1 MGSRIQFTACRLA
14 TDKVIDSETES
25 RYLAGG
31 DRVANPFF
39 AHIVR
44 YLGSW
49 TLTSHA
55 LLPAGKQSPEREVQM
70 LSCSK
75 ASSCQDWLSFRSPLI
90 PWREPDCY
98 HSSNPSALSSLEV
111 AGDHQA

>member
-31 DRVANPFF
+31 DRVASPFF

-44 YLGSW
+44 YLGS
-49 TLTSHA
+49 
-55 LLPAGKQSPEREVQM
+55 
-70 LSCSK
+70 
-75 ASSCQDWLSFRSPLI
+75 
-90 PWREPDCY
+90 
-98 HSSNPSALSSLEV
+98 
-111 AGDHQA
+111 